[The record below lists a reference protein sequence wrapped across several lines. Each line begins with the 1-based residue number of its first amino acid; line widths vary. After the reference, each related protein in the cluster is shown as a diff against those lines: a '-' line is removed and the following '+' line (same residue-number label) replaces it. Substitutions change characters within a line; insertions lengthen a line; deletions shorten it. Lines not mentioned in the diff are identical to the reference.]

1 MERRVTSSSQKWTE
15 SWKWYCIT
23 VPGKTLSLSDVNSL
37 ICKQGVS
44 QPTVSFSEAFQS
56 SSGLAGLPA
65 GFLLMS
71 LAQWSALSQG
81 PGPGVV
87 RWSAPQRAEQFSA
100 SCAVPNLLWIPHVME
115 ALPWATKCI
124 WVGCVSH
131 WDHRIV
137 FPRSDLS
144 RTASTALCPKEGFAF
159 LDSLEES

>member
-1 MERRVTSSSQKWTE
+1 MYWNLEMIWHNCPR
-15 SWKWYCIT
+15 
-23 VPGKTLSLSDVNSL
+23 KTLSLSDVNSL

-44 QPTVSFSEAFQS
+44 LPTVSFSEVFRC
-56 SSGLAGLPA
+56 SSGLSGLLA

-71 LAQWSALSQG
+71 LARWSALSQG

-87 RWSAPQRAEQFSA
+87 RWSAPQKAEQFFA
-100 SCAVPNLLWIPHVME
+100 SCVMANLLCFPCVME

-124 WVGCVSH
+124 WVGCASH

-144 RTASTALCPKEGFAF
+144 CTVSTALRPKEGFAY